1 MNTAKNAVFI
11 GLELENCYSMEEGG
25 IDFWLGGG
33 DIFQV
38 GDMIEFLA
46 GGGGLPPSPKQGK
59 PCTNYICFQSL

>member
-33 DIFQV
+33 
-38 GDMIEFLA
+38 GYFL
-46 GGGGLPPSPKQGK
+46 GGR
-59 PCTNYICFQSL
+59 YD